1 MVRIVKI
8 SEIFESIQG
17 EGTNAGKPAVFLRTA
32 ECNLKCTWCDTKFT
46 WDWKQYDYSKEV
58 KEIAI
63 KEIIDSIS
71 QFNVKHLVIT
81 GGEPLMQQDDLAE
94 LLTFIKPEFYVE
106 VETNGTIL
114 PNNTLTALVDQW
126 NVSPKTSNS
135 GNTLELCEI
144 NECYTFFSMQKNCY
158 FKYVIENVDDISE
171 INQLIKKYNLE
182 KEHVLL
188 MTQAST
194 KDELSKREK
203 NVLLMSSKNELG
215 FSPRKHVAKWGN
227 QRGK

>member
-1 MVRIVKI
+1 VKI

-17 EGTNAGKPAVFLRTA
+17 EGTNAGKPVVFLRTA

-114 PNNTLTALVDQW
+114 PNNSLTALVDQW

-135 GNTLELCEI
+135 GNPLELCEI

-182 KEHVLL
+182 KGRVLL

-203 NVLLMSSKNELG
+203 NVFLMSSKNELG
-215 FSPRKHVAKWGN
+215 FSPRMHVAKWGS